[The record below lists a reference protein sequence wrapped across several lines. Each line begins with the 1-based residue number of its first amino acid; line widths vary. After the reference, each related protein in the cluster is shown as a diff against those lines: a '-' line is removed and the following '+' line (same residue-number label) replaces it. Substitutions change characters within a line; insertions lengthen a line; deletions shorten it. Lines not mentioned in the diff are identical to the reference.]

1 MASTTATLTLRFADQ
16 PVPLRVFW
24 PPIGEK
30 GIVVVFDERAD
41 EAQRWCRS
49 LCADANLVVLTD
61 AADLPTA
68 LSIVEWTA
76 DHATELGS
84 GRTTSGPITLAGWGR
99 GAAIARTVL
108 AAARAQ
114 GWPPL
119 TLHSG

>member
-84 GRTTSGPITLAGWGR
+84 GDVRP
-99 GAAIARTVL
+99 
-108 AAARAQ
+108 AARSH
-114 GWPPL
+114 WPAGVAARRSPVPCWPRRAPRA
-119 TLHSG
+119 GRR